1 MLNSKLP
8 LWYQVAQSLR
18 AEILS
23 CRTIEARR
31 LPTEAALAKQYGVSL
46 ITLRQALKS
55 IEDEGLITRRR
66 RLGTFVNPGALAQRP
81 LKLLGAVETVF
92 AQQASEQTELLE
104 IGDDVAVP
112 PELAPPFDAGARV
125 SFFRRLRRDHGEPV
139 SYALN
144 YVLPE
149 HGKRVTAG
157 QLARAPMTQVL
168 RRDLGVVIGRIEN
181 TLEARQASPE
191 AARLLGCELLSPIL
205 FFTGVSFDRA
215 DRVIDVA
222 QIHYRGDRYKFSIG
236 FEIEERTP

>member
-1 MLNSKLP
+1 LLNSSLP

-18 AEILS
+18 AEILAQ
-23 CRTIEARR
+23 RPAEALR
-31 LPTEAALAKQYGVSL
+31 LPTEAALAKRYGVSL

-66 RLGTFVNPGALAQRP
+66 RLGTFVNPGALAQPP
-81 LKLLGAVETVF
+81 LKLLGALDTVF

-104 IGDDVAVP
+104 IGREVTVP
-112 PELAPPFDAGARV
+112 PELAPLFGAGARV
-125 SFFRRLRRDHGEPV
+125 SFFRRLRRERGEPI

-149 HGKRVTAG
+149 HGKRITAS
-157 QLARAPMTQVL
+157 QLERAPMTQLL
-168 RRDLGVVIGRIEN
+168 RRDLGVAIGRIEN

-191 AARLLGCELLSPIL
+191 AAHLLGCELLSPIL

-215 DRVIDVA
+215 DKVIDVA
-222 QIHYRGDRYKFSIG
+222 QIHYRGDRYKFSVG
-236 FEIEERTP
+236 FAIDG